1 MRRLAIGLISAV
13 FVLAAV
19 GVGSAKDLSSTGLEE
34 AFIDAV
40 GVCGPS
46 SNIAGAIGKSA
57 DQAVQMALRR
67 ALFLE
72 AADDAAGVA
81 GKNAAHAECLQKD
94 LAGRGYTSEQMAAL
108 PDCVSQDWPGPLTSL
123 GDCVKAKTR
132 LSEGLKKK

>member
-1 MRRLAIGLISAV
+1 MKRVAIGFISAV

-19 GVGSAKDLSSTGLEE
+19 SIGSAKDLSSTGLEE

-40 GVCGPS
+40 GACGPS

-81 GKNAAHAECLQKD
+81 GKNAAHSECLQKD
-94 LAGRGYTSEQMAAL
+94 LSARGYTKAQMEAL

-123 GDCVKAKTR
+123 GGCVQAKTR
-132 LSEGLKKK
+132 LAAGLNKK

>member
-1 MRRLAIGLISAV
+1 MKRLAIGFISAV

-19 GVGSAKDLSSTGLEE
+19 SIGSAKDLTSTGLEE
-34 AFIDAV
+34 AFIDGV
-40 GVCGPS
+40 GACGPS

-81 GKNAAHAECLQKD
+81 GKNGPHSECLQKD
-94 LAGRGYTSEQMAAL
+94 LSARGYTSEQMDAL

-123 GDCVKAKTR
+123 GDCVKAKAR
-132 LSEGLKKK
+132 LSAGLKKK

>member
-1 MRRLAIGLISAV
+1 MISAV

-19 GVGSAKDLSSTGLEE
+19 SIGSAKDLSSTGLEE

-40 GVCGPS
+40 GTCGPS

-81 GKNAAHAECLQKD
+81 GKNASHAECLQKE
-94 LAGRGYTSEQMAAL
+94 LSGRGYTAEQMDAL

>member
-1 MRRLAIGLISAV
+1 MKRVAIGLFSAV
-13 FVLAAV
+13 FVLAAM
-19 GVGSAKDLSSTGLEE
+19 GIGSAKDLTSTGLEE
-34 AFIDAV
+34 AFIDGAAT
-40 GVCGPS
+40 CGPS

-72 AADDAAGVA
+72 AADDAAGLA
-81 GKNAAHAECLQKD
+81 GKNAAHSDCIQKE
-94 LAGRGYTSEQMAAL
+94 LTARGYTAEQMAAL

-123 GDCVKAKTR
+123 GDCVKNRTR